1 MYQYIVPQ
9 SMKRFWFDC
18 FDFLF
23 IYFFIDIDI
32 LLICLDRKFRS
43 HGHVLKSDNTN
54 STDYDLQLSTMRHL
68 QALVSFAN
76 YK

>member
-1 MYQYIVPQ
+1 
-9 SMKRFWFDC
+9 MKRFWFDC
-18 FDFLF
+18 FDFYSY
-23 IYFFIDIDI
+23 IFFIDIDI

-43 HGHVLKSDNTN
+43 HGHVLKPVNTN